1 MIAVVTCLFKS
12 GNKNCFQKLSGYFD
26 ISRLQQILEKVVTV
40 QLVNYSVSNDYFG
53 KCQFCYRQGHS
64 TVDAVLCIVNE
75 LCDSFDAGATTIGVF
90 LDLSKAFDSLN
101 MNILFNKL
109 RYCSIDGM
117 EVRWF
122 MSYFSARKQCVKYK
136 GIKSDLLS
144 TKDGVAQGSIVGPIL
159 NIIL

>member
-1 MIAVVTCLFKS
+1 MH
-12 GNKNCFQKLSGYFD
+12 
-26 ISRLQQILEKVVTV
+26 
-40 QLVNYSVSNDYFG
+40 LVNYSVSNDFFG
-53 KCQFCYRQGHS
+53 KCQFCHRQGHS

-109 RYCSIDGM
+109 RYYGIDGM

-122 MSYFSARKQCVKYK
+122 ISYFSARNQC
-136 GIKSDLLS
+136 
-144 TKDGVAQGSIVGPIL
+144 IVGPIME
-159 NIIL
+159 

>member
-1 MIAVVTCLFKS
+1 M
-12 GNKNCFQKLSGYFD
+12 
-26 ISRLQQILEKVVTV
+26 
-40 QLVNYSVSNDYFG
+40 SNDYFAR
-53 KCQFCYRQGHS
+53 CQFCHRQGHS

-101 MNILFNKL
+101 MNIIFNKL
-109 RYCSIDGM
+109 RYYGIDGM